1 MFIFHNDFFVLSVV
15 DEALYYFTVHSNL
28 RVIVL
33 NGLTANSIE
42 NLKALRP
49 LADSYTIISDTQN
62 MDKLFKKVIFLAV
75 NISHN
80 NLNIGRHL

>member
-1 MFIFHNDFFVLSVV
+1 MSFLSFMLFSFFSLLLIFHNGLFVLSVV
-15 DEALYYFTVHSNL
+15 DEALYFFTAHSKL

-62 MDKLFKKVIFLAV
+62 MDRLFKKVT
-75 NISHN
+75 
-80 NLNIGRHL
+80 